1 VPWNETPM
9 GRLFAL
15 LMMSLA
21 LFVVVA
27 PRSSAAA
34 GTSLQGRCVALDYPS
49 NTNFR
54 NVTAPGDIR
63 VLPTDEVI
71 LVNKRIPEA
80 TRVIFDHATPR
91 HSPLIVVKDC
101 SGTANKFALTIS
113 GEIDAGE
120 VVMDGNYGSQV
131 LRRVGDRWMIQ

>member
-1 VPWNETPM
+1 MPWNGSIM

-27 PRSSAAA
+27 PRSSAVSGA
-34 GTSLQGRCVALDYPS
+34 SLQERCVPLDYPS

-54 NVTAPGDIR
+54 NVITPGDIR
-63 VLPTDEVI
+63 VLLTDKVI
-71 LVNKRIPEA
+71 LVNKGIPEA
-80 TRVIFDHATPR
+80 TRVIFDRPTPQY
-91 HSPLIVVKDC
+91 SAVVIVKDC
-101 SGTANKFALTIS
+101 SGTANKFALPIS

-120 VVMDGNYGSQV
+120 VVIDGNYGSQV
-131 LRRVGDRWMIQ
+131 LRHVGDWWMIQ

>member
-1 VPWNETPM
+1 VPWNGSTM

-15 LMMSLA
+15 LMMLLA

-27 PRSSAAA
+27 PRSSAVS
-34 GTSLQGRCVALDYPS
+34 GTSLRGRCVPLDYPS
-49 NTNFR
+49 NANFR
-54 NVTAPGDIR
+54 NVTAPGDIP
-63 VLPTDEVI
+63 VLLTDKVI

-80 TRVIFDHATPR
+80 TRVIFGRATPQY
-91 HSPLIVVKDC
+91 STSVIVKDC

-120 VVMDGNYGSQV
+120 VVIDGNYGSQV
-131 LRRVGDRWMIQ
+131 LRRVGDRWIIQ